1 MKKDNV
7 IKLVAVALVVAII
20 STGLFYGLFA
30 SRLSSEPTNGRTLVV
45 AAKALKPGTTITQAD
60 VKAVPWATDTL
71 PKESYQT
78 SAEVIGNT
86 VFDSIGE
93 NEPVLGS
100 RLGSSRNGTGVG
112 VPDGM
117 RAISVHVADSTG
129 VMNMLRSGQK
139 VDVQVVTGRGTN
151 RADTSVR
158 TVLENITVLAVTP
171 QVELSSQGQNTPV
184 VTLLTKPQDAD
195 KLAAADSG
203 ANVRLL
209 LRNPADQGTRARN
222 QVTLGATMRATE

>member
-1 MKKDNV
+1 M
-7 IKLVAVALVVAII
+7 
-20 STGLFYGLFA
+20 
-30 SRLSSEPTNGRTLVV
+30 
-45 AAKALKPGTTITQAD
+45 
-60 VKAVPWATDTL
+60 
-71 PKESYQT
+71 
-78 SAEVIGNT
+78 
-86 VFDSIGE
+86 
-93 NEPVLGS
+93 
-100 RLGSSRNGTGVG
+100 
-112 VPDGM
+112 
-117 RAISVHVADSTG
+117 
-129 VMNMLRSGQK
+129 
-139 VDVQVVTGRGTN
+139 VTGRGTN